1 MHLRQLVLLRLHL
14 LLGGKR
20 LPYCVRS
27 TADPIHPL
35 RRQQFGQDHSHV
47 PKAAAQVMISTLAP
61 APTAP
66 APAPPAPV
74 RLAGVS
80 RCMHHANTGPIS
92 FSPLMHRVPLHN
104 PQPRSLF
111 TPKAETPLANDAA
124 RPVGWEQAGRHR
136 TDERTGGEAVKG
148 RARKVHV
155 CGTDGSRTNRAAQ
168 TLVLPSLSFSP
179 SLS

>member
-74 RLAGVS
+74 RLAGVI
-80 RCMHHANTGPIS
+80 RCMHHANTGTIS
-92 FSPLMHRVPLHN
+92 FSSLMHRFPFIIRNHVAFS
-104 PQPRSLF
+104 PRRRRRHLQM
-111 TPKAETPLANDAA
+111 TL
-124 RPVGWEQAGRHR
+124 QGRL
-136 TDERTGGEAVKG
+136 G
-148 RARKVHV
+148 
-155 CGTDGSRTNRAAQ
+155 GSRQAPRGGAYEWWGG
-168 TLVLPSLSFSP
+168 
-179 SLS
+179 